1 MQCSYYY
8 IAIVHTCVIWAGG
21 SEIKENGGS
30 FIFCECSL
38 QFSRFK
44 LVTSRSLQFS
54 FP

>member
-21 SEIKENGGS
+21 SETKENGG
-30 FIFCECSL
+30 SL

-44 LVTSRSLQFS
+44 LIASRSQQFS